1 MLLFEQSRVPNNH
14 RKNNSCTNDVFRS
27 QMVYESRHEAQS
39 KGKLWLSGGRKVYS
53 CSDLHTA
60 MCRGVDDYG
69 NKQKIVAKD
78 AYQQA
83 PSTGGGNKGSKMVRN
98 GEEE

>member
-1 MLLFEQSRVPNNH
+1 M
-14 RKNNSCTNDVFRS
+14 
-27 QMVYESRHEAQS
+27 

-69 NKQKIVAKD
+69 NKQKFVAKD

-83 PSTGGGNKGSKMVRN
+83 PSTGDGNKGSKMVRN
-98 GEEE
+98 GEEECLREVPTEFSMTDMA